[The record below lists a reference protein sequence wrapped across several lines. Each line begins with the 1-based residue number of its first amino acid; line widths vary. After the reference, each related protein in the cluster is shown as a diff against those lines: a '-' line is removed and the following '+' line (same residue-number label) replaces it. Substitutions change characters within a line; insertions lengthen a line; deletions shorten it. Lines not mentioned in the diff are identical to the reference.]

1 VAELLFGAYVA
12 KWGDKRIVE
21 LREEM
26 QKYVIVDFSSEMAEH
41 WARIRAEGRAV
52 GHELKSADAWIA
64 ATALELGC
72 PVVTNNSRD
81 FTGIN
86 GLQVITENV

>member
-1 VAELLFGAYVA
+1 MAELLFGAHVA

-41 WARIRAEGRAV
+41 WARIRAERRAA
-52 GHELKSADAWIA
+52 GHELESADAWIA
-64 ATALELGC
+64 ATALDLDC

-81 FTGIN
+81 FTGIK
-86 GLQVITENV
+86 GLEVITENV